1 MTLQISKQQSLII
14 KAIAI
19 IFVIMSHTGVFP
31 CGGAIGVHLFL
42 IVSGYGIYCSLEK
55 GAENYWKKRINSV
68 YLPYLFCVSIFLI
81 FRFFMY
87 GKITLLTVIVSLL
100 GQDFNLNVDPTM
112 WYISYIFACYLI
124 AWTIFKLKNRPSV
137 AFLFGVLAFG
147 TITLC
152 GYKYI
157 IWHHGTIAWNYG
169 LSFPLGALLAR
180 YRNIDENKAKYVK
193 IGIFFLSFAA
203 TALLLP
209 IPHEKFIK
217 FFFTLSCAVFVYSL
231 LTVFEINGKNI
242 MTKIFEAI
250 GKQSYFMYLNEAFL
264 IGAFKLRG
272 GVPINTLII
281 IVCSFICAYVMHHVF
296 EMFVNVVSGNFCRG

>member
-19 IFVIMSHTGVFP
+19 IFVIMSHTGLFP

-55 GAENYWKKRINSV
+55 GAEDYWKKRINSV
-68 YLPYLFCVSIFLI
+68 YLPYLFCASIFLI

-87 GKITLLTVIVSLL
+87 GKKTLLTVIVSLL
-100 GQDFNLNVDPTM
+100 GQDFNLNVDPSM

-157 IWHHGTIAWNYG
+157 IWHQGTIAWNYG
-169 LSFPLGALLAR
+169 LSFPLGMILAK
-180 YRNIDENKAKYVK
+180 YRNVDEKKAKHTK
-193 IGIFFLSFAA
+193 FGMLILSFAA
-203 TALLLP
+203 TAFLLTV
-209 IPHEKFIK
+209 PHEKFIK

-264 IGAFKLRG
+264 IGLFKLRG
-272 GVPINTLII
+272 GD
-281 IVCSFICAYVMHHVF
+281 F
-296 EMFVNVVSGNFCRG
+296 